1 VTRYSYPGAARE
13 PAPFPHISV
22 TDAAEEP
29 IFVMIRIAVLTTSVA
44 GMLLLLAGCTSV
56 RNTSPA
62 HSAKED
68 LLINTAADRAAEAL
82 AAQVPPN
89 LAAWID
95 TGGMLVREDRN
106 GVYALATIEDALLR
120 HGVRLV
126 GDRVQADAVIVPRA
140 GMLSTYEKGT
150 LFGIPSLP
158 IPLAPGLVSPSLSL
172 YSQNLAK
179 GVAKFAA
186 SVYDAKTGKLIVSTD
201 PAYGFSRE
209 DDGVVLFLFDWDKND
224 MGVDFKTNPP
234 KVLR

>member
-1 VTRYSYPGAARE
+1 MIK
-13 PAPFPHISV
+13 ISGL
-22 TDAAEEP
+22 TASLA
-29 IFVMIRIAVLTTSVA
+29 AVL
-44 GMLLLLAGCTSV
+44 LLSASCTSL
-56 RNTSPA
+56 RNTSPT
-62 HSAKED
+62 HSAKEE

-82 AAQVPPN
+82 AAQVPRN

-95 TGGMLVREDRN
+95 TSGMLVREDRN

-126 GDRVQADAVIVPRA
+126 GDRAQADAVILPRA
-140 GMLSTYEKGT
+140 GMLSTFENGI

-158 IPLAPGLVSPSLSL
+158 VPLAPGLVTPSLSL

-179 GVAKFAA
+179 GAAKFAA

-209 DDGVVLFLFDWDKND
+209 DDGVALFLFDWDKND
-224 MGVDFKTNPP
+224 MGMDFKTNPP
-234 KVLR
+234 QVQPQR